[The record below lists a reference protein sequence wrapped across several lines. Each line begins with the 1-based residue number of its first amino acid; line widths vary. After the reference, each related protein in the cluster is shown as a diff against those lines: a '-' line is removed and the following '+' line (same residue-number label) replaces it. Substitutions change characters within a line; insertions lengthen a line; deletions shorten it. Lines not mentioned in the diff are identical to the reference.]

1 MNRYRENL
9 ENLITA
15 FVAGLCIGFPIGL
28 IAFAVMRA
36 VW

>member
-9 ENLITA
+9 ITA
-15 FVAGLCIGFPIGL
+15 FIAGLCIGFPIGVMAL
-28 IAFAVMRA
+28 AVMRA